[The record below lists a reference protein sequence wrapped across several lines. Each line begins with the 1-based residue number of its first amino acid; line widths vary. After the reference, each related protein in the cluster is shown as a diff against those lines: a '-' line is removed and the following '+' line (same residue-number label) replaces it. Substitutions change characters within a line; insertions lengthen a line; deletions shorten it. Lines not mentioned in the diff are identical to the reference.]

1 MPTGTASEKPMRR
14 VALTAAVL
22 FAAAA
27 VLLSTRGEKQ
37 SPNSAAPVSALIVAE
52 GTVSAE
58 DVEHPNAVR
67 ISDPKTLARL
77 ESFFPDYR
85 DRPSSEVARG
95 WEVGHNVYFDFPQ
108 GVTIRI
114 AVSENQNAAFW
125 TAGRGDFR
133 THGDFKAFVDAL

>member
-1 MPTGTASEKPMRR
+1 M
-14 VALTAAVL
+14 
-22 FAAAA
+22 
-27 VLLSTRGEKQ
+27 RGEKQ
-37 SPNSAAPVSALIVAE
+37 LPKDAALASALIVAQ

-58 DVEHPNAVR
+58 GVEHPNVVR
-67 ISDPKTLARL
+67 ISDPKMLARL
-77 ESFFPDYR
+77 ESFFPNYR
-85 DRPSSEVARG
+85 DRPSSEVARA
-95 WEVGHNVYFDFPQ
+95 WEVGHNVYFDFPH